1 MTRAE
6 TRAGPQR
13 NDSIKNMMKEKTR
26 IRVSTGLTLKPVSR
40 NHRRSHA
47 EASLT
52 QLPTKLQSWEQK
64 AKRRGEGVLVPS
76 ERN

>member
-1 MTRAE
+1 MIHAE

-40 NHRRSHA
+40 NRRRSHA
-47 EASLT
+47 KASLT
-52 QLPTKLQSWEQK
+52 QLPTKLQSGSK
-64 AKRRGEGVLVPS
+64 KLGGGVLVYS
-76 ERN
+76 KMN